1 MANKKDNGFCM
12 TSVSTGKVGDLLFCR
27 KNMPVVVK
35 QVQFKGENCDVYE
48 GSFYIAK
55 NVQVKIYVKEDE
67 FETTNGNTIK
77 YRVTVSGF
85 KTEPN
90 DRVQTRR
97 Q

>member
-1 MANKKDNGFCM
+1 MAKKKDSGFCM
-12 TSVSTGKVGDLLFCR
+12 GNVSGGKVGELLFCR
-27 KNMPVVVK
+27 KNMPVIVK
-35 QVQFKGENCDVYE
+35 QVQFKGEDCDVYE

-55 NVQVKIYVKEDE
+55 NVQVKIYVKEDD

-90 DRVQTRR
+90 DRVVTKR
-97 Q
+97 